1 MIFQKL
7 VLKKYKSILLHRRDP
22 DGSVFYFDKSDFDGL
37 FSLDTHFFG
46 DKGQRLSAHFYYRG
60 ERRTDR
66 LIIFDHGMGCGHK
79 AYMKEINT
87 ITERGYTV
95 FTYDHTGTLDSEG
108 EDIGGFSQSLS
119 DLDRAVKFV
128 RSLDE
133 YKDTKIAVIGH
144 SWGGFSTMNIPAL
157 HPDITHVVPISG
169 FISARAIQEQVL
181 LGPLGLY
188 RGALFDAEKQRL
200 PDYCHFDGRESLK
213 DAPTK
218 ALIIHSRDDGTCKFE
233 NQFGELKKALSH
245 STRVE
250 FLALDGKE
258 HHPHYTKR
266 AVRKRNEYNSALR
279 AKRKKKELA
288 DRAALEAFAAS
299 YDWQEMTEQDMDVW
313 NRIFEF
319 IEK

>member
-7 VLKKYKSILLHRRDP
+7 VLNKFKRILLYRRDP
-22 DGSVFYFDKSDFDGL
+22 DGSVFYFDKDNFDGL
-37 FSLDTHFFG
+37 CSIDTHFFG
-46 DKGQRLSAHFYYRG
+46 DKGQRLSAHFYYRAD
-60 ERRTDR
+60 RRTDR
-66 LIIFDHGMGCGHK
+66 LIMFDHGMGCGHR

-108 EDIGGFSQSLS
+108 ADIGGFSQSLS

-133 YKDTKIAVIGH
+133 YKDSKIAVIGH

-169 FISARAIQEQVL
+169 FISPKVVHEQVL
-181 LGPLGLY
+181 IGPLKLY
-188 RGALFDAEKQRL
+188 RNAMYSFEKERF
-200 PDYCHFDGRESLK
+200 PDYCHFDGRTSLEGV
-213 DAPTK
+213 PTK
-218 ALIIHSRDDGTCKFE
+218 ALIIHSRDDGTCNFDI
-233 NQFGELKKALSH
+233 QFGKLEKALSGN
-245 STRVE
+245 TRVE
-250 FLALDGKE
+250 FLALDGKD
-258 HHPHYTKR
+258 HHPHYTAE
-266 AVRKRNEYNSALR
+266 AVRQRKEYNAELR
-279 AKRKKKELA
+279 ARKKKKKFPS
-288 DRAALEAFAAS
+288 RAALETFANS
-299 YDWQEMTEQDMDVW
+299 YDWHKMTEQDMDVW